1 MRPAGAHIALFLPS
15 LHGGGLERIMV
26 SLANAFAAYGLAV
39 DLVVGHADGP
49 YRDRVSRRVNVVD
62 LKKRRL
68 LSCWPALALYLRR
81 NVPTV
86 LLSTPNQA
94 NVVAILASKAA
105 RVGTRVVVREASTL
119 SLAAKNARN
128 RRGHLRP
135 FYTALFYRLA
145 DQIVAISE
153 GVADDLVACTG
164 IDRSRISVIY
174 NPIELFEILSEAA
187 QPLDDPWF
195 QAGQP
200 PVVLGAGRLTKAKDF
215 PTLIR
220 AFDRL
225 RHCHEARL
233 VILGEGEER
242 PHLKRLISQLGIER
256 DVALPGFVR
265 NPFAYM
271 ARARVF
277 ALSSAW
283 EGFGNVLL
291 EALVCGTPVVS
302 TDCSSGPAEI
312 LENGA
317 YGILVP
323 VGDHVALADALA
335 QALASPPDRA
345 RNQDRVTAFSR
356 QRIVEQYLAA
366 LDLKEPGPARKLRP
380 TVHAHCVQVGG
391 SLPVGLR
398 SSRPHGRFDSST

>member
-1 MRPAGAHIALFLPS
+1 MRPAGSHIALFLPS

-49 YRDRVSRRVNVVD
+49 YRDRVSRRVNVMD

-68 LSCWPALALYLRR
+68 LSCLPGLALYLRR

-105 RVGTRVVVREASTL
+105 RAGTRVVVREASTL

-135 FYTALFYRLA
+135 FYTSLFYRLA

-153 GVADDLVACTG
+153 GVADDLVVCTG

-174 NPIELFEILSEAA
+174 NPIELFEVLSEAA

-195 QAGQP
+195 QAGEP

-220 AFDRL
+220 AFARLRL
-225 RHCHEARL
+225 RHEIRL
-233 VILGEGEER
+233 VILGEGEDR
-242 PHLKRLISQLGIER
+242 PRLEALIRELEIER

-283 EGFGNVLL
+283 EGFGNALL
-291 EALVCGTPVVS
+291 EALACGTPVVS
-302 TDCSSGPAEI
+302 TNCSSGPAEI
-312 LENGA
+312 LDNGA

-323 VGDHVALADALA
+323 VGNHVALADALA
-335 QALASPPDRA
+335 QALASPPDRS
-345 RNQDRVTAFSR
+345 RNQERITAFSR
-356 QRIVEQYLAA
+356 RRIVEQYFAA
-366 LDLKEPGPARKLRP
+366 LGLGEPGPGREVRR
-380 TVHAHCVQVGG
+380 TVHAHSTLSGG
-391 SLPVGLR
+391 SLPLG
-398 SSRPHGRFDSST
+398 F

>member
-1 MRPAGAHIALFLPS
+1 MRPAGSHIALFLPS

-26 SLANAFAAYGLAV
+26 SLANAFSAYGFAV

-49 YRDRVSRRVNVVD
+49 YRDSVSRGVGVID

-68 LSCWPALALYLRR
+68 LSCLPDLTRYLRR
-81 NVPTV
+81 NIPTV

-105 RVGTRVVVREASTL
+105 RVGTRVVVREATTL
-119 SLAAKNARN
+119 SLASRNARN
-128 RRGHLRP
+128 RRGYLRP
-135 FYTALFYRLA
+135 YYTALFYRLA
-145 DQIVAISE
+145 DQIIAISE
-153 GVADDLVACTG
+153 GVADDLSACTG

-174 NPIELFEILSEAA
+174 NPIEFLGVVCDAA
-187 QPLDDPWF
+187 QPLEDPWF

-200 PVVLGAGRLTKAKDF
+200 PVILGAGRLTKAKDF
-215 PTLIR
+215 STLIR
-220 AFDRL
+220 AFAHL
-225 RHCHEARL
+225 RRCHETRL

-242 PHLKRLISQLGIER
+242 PRLEALISELGIR
-256 DVALPGFVR
+256 SDVALPGFVR

-291 EALVCGTPVVS
+291 EALACGTPVVS
-302 TDCSSGPAEI
+302 TNCASGPAEI
-312 LENGA
+312 LGNGA
-317 YGILVP
+317 YGLLTP
-323 VGDHVALADALA
+323 VGDHVALAEALA

-345 RNQDRVTAFSR
+345 KCQERVSAFSR
-356 QRIVEQYLAA
+356 RKIVEQYLAA
-366 LDLKEPGPARKLRP
+366 LKLGEPEPGREVGP
-380 TVHAHCVQVGG
+380 TVHARSILLGG
-391 SLPVGLR
+391 SLSR
-398 SSRPHGRFDSST
+398 SDSEVLDRTRAST

>member
-1 MRPAGAHIALFLPS
+1 MRPAGSHIALFLPS

-26 SLANAFAAYGLAV
+26 SLANAFAAYGLTV

-49 YRDRVSRRVNVVD
+49 YRDRVSQRVNVLD

-68 LSCWPALALYLRR
+68 LSCLPSLALYLRR
-81 NVPTV
+81 HVPTV

-105 RVGTRVVVREASTL
+105 HVSTRVVVREASTL

-135 FYTALFYRLA
+135 FYTALFYRMA

-174 NPIELFEILSEAA
+174 NPVEIFEVLSEAA

-195 QAGQP
+195 QAGEP

-220 AFDRL
+220 AFARLRL
-225 RHCHEARL
+225 RHEIRL

-242 PHLKRLISQLGIER
+242 PRLEALIHELGIER

-271 ARARVF
+271 VRARVF

-283 EGFGNVLL
+283 EGFGNALL
-291 EALVCGTPVVS
+291 EALACGTHVVS
-302 TDCSSGPAEI
+302 TNCSSGPAEI
-312 LENGA
+312 LGNGA
-317 YGILVP
+317 YGILAP

-335 QALASPPDRA
+335 QALASPPDRS
-345 RNQDRVTAFSR
+345 RNQERVTAFSR
-356 QRIVEQYLAA
+356 RRIVEQYFAA
-366 LDLKEPGPARKLRP
+366 LGLGEPGPGGDVRR
-380 TVHAHCVQVGG
+380 TVHAHSTLSGG
-391 SLPVGLR
+391 SFPRG
-398 SSRPHGRFDSST
+398 F